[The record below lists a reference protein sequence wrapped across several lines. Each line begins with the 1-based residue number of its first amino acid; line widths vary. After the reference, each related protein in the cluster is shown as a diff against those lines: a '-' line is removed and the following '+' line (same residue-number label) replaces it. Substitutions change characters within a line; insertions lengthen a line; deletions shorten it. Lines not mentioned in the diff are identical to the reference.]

1 MMFGLFNNSHAAR
14 RAVWQSLASAVL
26 RSCHISQS
34 GRVFQSG
41 NGCGDDAAV
50 SAIARTLVFSGAFLF
65 ALGTF
70 AAATPVFAANSA
82 EAPQTV
88 RKIGERSSSPAAS
101 DQTQN
106 GDFSDPNY
114 NPFNPDDSPK
124 PAWAQRAYQTVEFN
138 KLRPFGYELFQ
149 GNFANTFQTDINPN
163 YKVSP
168 GDRIVVKMWGA
179 KQYEDVLTVDIQGN
193 IFIPEI
199 GPVFVL
205 GCNDSSLGST
215 IKNAIGQVFTN
226 NVELYVNLQSS
237 QPVAIFVT
245 GAVNNPGRYAGSQN
259 DNILSYIDRA
269 GGINSLTGSYR
280 EIHIKRKGKVI
291 KKIDLYR
298 FITQGDLPEIT
309 LENNDVILVSNKQ
322 ISVSAYGLIKK
333 PASYE
338 FTREHCTG
346 NDLLAL
352 SGIEANVTH
361 VQVTGI
367 SKGKTSFNRY
377 LSLDAFRNYRFNPDD
392 RVMFVSDTQN
402 STLVASVLGPING
415 KSRYIVHKGTH
426 LKEVLANVEVD
437 PLVADTS
444 SIYVKRKSVAEQQR
458 IIIDDALKRLEQSA
472 LTAESG
478 SVDEASIRVKEA
490 ELIQDFVKR
499 AQSAKPDGVIVV
511 SSNGRIHDL
520 LLEDEDQ
527 IIIPQKSN
535 VIQIGGEVL
544 MPKAV
549 VFDERYTVLDYI
561 NETGGFS
568 ERADEDN
575 ILIVHPNGKVAR
587 SSELAVV
594 PGSRIIVMPE
604 VDTKNMQFAKDIMQI
619 IYQIAVATKIA
630 VGL

>member
-1 MMFGLFNNSHAAR
+1 MMFGLFNNSHAAG
-14 RAVWQSLASAVL
+14 RAVRQSSASAVL
-26 RSCHISQS
+26 RFCHISQS
-34 GRVFQSG
+34 RHALESG
-41 NGCGDDAAV
+41 HDCDDV
-50 SAIARTLVFSGAFLF
+50 SAVPALARALAFSGALFF

-70 AAATPVFAANSA
+70 AVSPVLAANNA

-106 GDFSDPNY
+106 EDFSDPNY

-149 GNFANTFQTDINPN
+149 GNFADTFQTDINPN

-309 LENNDVILVSNKQ
+309 LENNDVILVNNKQ

-437 PLVADTS
+437 PLVADTG

-458 IIIDDALKRLEQSA
+458 LIINDALKRLEQSA

-478 SVDEASIRVKEA
+478 SVDEANIRVKEA

-499 AQSAKPDGVIVV
+499 AQSAQPDGVIVV
-511 SSNGRIHDL
+511 SSNGRIRDL

-604 VDTKNMQFAKDIMQI
+604 VDTKNMQFAKDVMQI